1 MKNQDFNCSL
11 TTNVT
16 AEEAMAAISSVPD
29 WWVTNFEGA
38 SQKLGDVFTARV
50 CETFV
55 TFNIT
60 GLSPI
65 PKLCGR
71 WSTATRRQR
80 LPACAN
86 CSSIG
91 GGGLASHQAEDARF
105 AAHTTGTSTSP
116 GPSCHVMKLF
126 DR

>member
-71 WSTATRRQR
+71 WSTAIFPGSKIKLYGQVQKSYSR
-80 LPACAN
+80 
-86 CSSIG
+86 
-91 GGGLASHQAEDARF
+91 
-105 AAHTTGTSTSP
+105 SP
-116 GPSCHVMKLF
+116 TKMT
-126 DR
+126 